1 MNAPDLLQRMVLE
14 GSEIGN
20 HSFSHKQLTTLSKEK
35 IEEEIN
41 HTQETIYTITKKY
54 PKLLR
59 PPYGS
64 RNETVLQCAQ
74 DKKIVTWTID
84 SRDWELKDSDKIVER
99 VMREVKD
106 GDIILMHD
114 LYETSAEAAEIL
126 IEELIHQG
134 YQLVSVSQLY
144 LYRPQAN

>member
-1 MNAPDLLQRMVLE
+1 M
-14 GSEIGN
+14 
-20 HSFSHKQLTTLSKEK
+20 
-35 IEEEIN
+35 
-41 HTQETIYTITKKY
+41 
-54 PKLLR
+54 
-59 PPYGS
+59 
-64 RNETVLQCAQ
+64 LQCAQ
-74 DKKIVTWTID
+74 GEKIVTWTID
-84 SRDWELKDSDKIVER
+84 SRDWELKNSDKIVER

>member
-1 MNAPDLLQRMVLE
+1 
-14 GSEIGN
+14 
-20 HSFSHKQLTTLSKEK
+20 
-35 IEEEIN
+35 
-41 HTQETIYTITKKY
+41 
-54 PKLLR
+54 
-59 PPYGS
+59 
-64 RNETVLQCAQ
+64 
-74 DKKIVTWTID
+74 
-84 SRDWELKDSDKIVER
+84 
-99 VMREVKD
+99 MREVKD